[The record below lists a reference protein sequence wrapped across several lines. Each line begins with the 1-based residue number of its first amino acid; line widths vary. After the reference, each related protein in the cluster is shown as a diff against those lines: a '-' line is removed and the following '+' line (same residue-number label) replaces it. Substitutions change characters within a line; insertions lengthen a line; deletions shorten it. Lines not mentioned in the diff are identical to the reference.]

1 MQQKGVRRV
10 GTQALWLAAALAA
23 AFWARNLI
31 WQAAVQLFFGMLVA
45 LAALPIMKR
54 LEKRFSPATAA
65 TLSMASLSA
74 LLLASLLL
82 LAPALVHQGR
92 QLVAMLPAMYNA
104 AEQWLGRI
112 QGWLAENGIALDA
125 ELRGSLLSRGEEA
138 LSAAAPAAMAWVG
151 GVAGSLGKWMLA
163 PVFGFYFLRDR
174 RQIGQWLLSLMP
186 VNQRNVTVQILRE
199 MRRETAGYLRGQ
211 LMVSAVVGGLTALG
225 LMFCGVPAWLLL
237 GVIMGVLELI
247 PYVGPFLGGVLVA
260 LFSLPG
266 GLGRTLWALGVV
278 IVVQQ
283 LEGGMLSPQL
293 MSDAT
298 RLHPV
303 AVVLCV
309 MLGGTAGGIGGIL
322 LSVPLLLCARA
333 ALRVISL
340 RRPQED
346 GRT

>member
-163 PVFGFYFLRDR
+163 PVFGCYFLRDR